1 MDVSIVKFSFMLTYI
16 ILLTT
21 ATITIIEALRTNSPQ
36 VRHIFNLETAI
47 SVIAGYFYSGFI
59 TKINVDRID
68 YSEINKMRYVDWAIT
83 TPLMLL
89 VLTLV
94 LGQNI
99 KQPVKFSFYVVIVIL
114 NYIMLTIGY
123 IGELNY
129 LPKLNAAILGFIPF
143 IILFYMIYD
152 KFIKGHNSLANVVMF
167 SLYVVIWSLY
177 GVVYLFEE
185 ELKNIGFNA
194 LDLTAK
200 CFVGLGLWA
209 YYTHIFK

>member
-1 MDVSIVKFSFMLTYI
+1 MDVSIVKFSFMITYI

-68 YSEINKMRYVDWAIT
+68 YTEISKMRYVDWAIT

>member
-1 MDVSIVKFSFMLTYI
+1 MDVSLVKSSFMITYI

-47 SVIAGYFYSGFI
+47 SVVAGYFYSVFVS
-59 TKINVDRID
+59 KINVDHID
-68 YSEINKMRYVDWAIT
+68 YGDISKMRYVDWAIT

-99 KQPVKFSFYVVIVIL
+99 NQPVKFFFYVIIVFL
-114 NYIMLTIGY
+114 NYIMLAIGY
-123 IGELNY
+123 LGELNY
-129 LPKLNAAILGFIPF
+129 MPKLYASIGGFIPF
-143 IILFYMIYD
+143 TILYYMIYK
-152 KFIKGHNSLANVVMF
+152 KFIKGHNSLANKVMF
-167 SLYVVIWSLY
+167 GLYISIWSLY
-177 GVVYLFEE
+177 GVVYMFEE
-185 ELKNIGFNA
+185 ELKNICFNA
-194 LDLTAK
+194 LDLTSK
-200 CFVGLGLWA
+200 CFVGLGLWG

>member
-59 TKINVDRID
+59 SKINVDRID